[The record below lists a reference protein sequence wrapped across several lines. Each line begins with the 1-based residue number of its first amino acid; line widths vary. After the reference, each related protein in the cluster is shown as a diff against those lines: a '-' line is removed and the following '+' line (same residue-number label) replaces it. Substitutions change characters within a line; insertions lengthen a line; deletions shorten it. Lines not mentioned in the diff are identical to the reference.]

1 MIIVSK
7 RSESKEEEGS
17 PHIRPVLIESHIPHE
32 QNFAPVDE
40 AGERAVD

>member
-1 MIIVSK
+1 MIFVSK
-7 RSESKEEEGS
+7 RSEWKEEQDS
-17 PHIRPVLIESHIPHE
+17 PDIRPVLIEPHIPHE

>member
-1 MIIVSK
+1 MIFVLK
-7 RSESKEEEGS
+7 RSESKEGS
-17 PHIRPVLIESHIPHE
+17 PDIRPVLIEPHIPHE